1 MANRLSEIR
10 ARQAELQPEIARLS
24 SIEDITPEDD
34 TTLTD
39 HLREWGELDVEE
51 QPLVVREAAV
61 QAALGATVVRSDG
74 DGAAAVGAERA
85 SFNAIIRPGN
95 DEIYDLRSLRDI
107 SEDRHAGELR
117 DRASRAIEAAPRFMT
132 DAHRETALSHL
143 EHDAYVDKNGNVV
156 EGEKARWMLQHGSPA
171 YHDAFREYL
180 RTPHAGPTQGR
191 AERAAMSLTGANG
204 GFLVPF
210 TLDPTVILTNDG
222 SIDPFRAI
230 STVKTITTDDWNGIT
245 SAGVTAEWIA
255 EATEVADASPTF
267 AQPSIPVFKA
277 DAYIQGS
284 MEVVADSGVSG
295 EISMLIADAKAN
307 LEATAHATGNGT
319 TQPQG
324 VVTALQLV
332 TASRVAGTSGAAGA
346 ADFVVGDIYAVDN
359 DMGSRFRPGASWVA
373 NKVILNKVRRFGEG
387 SNGSN
392 AAFWADLGQ
401 GLPPELIGY
410 PAYQSSAMDSSIV
423 SGSNDDILILGDF
436 RYGNYI
442 IDRMGLEL
450 QFNPMVLGSN
460 RRPTGEVAWVAFWR
474 TGGEVVAPQAF
485 RMLRV

>member
-1 MANRLSEIR
+1 MANRLTEIR
-10 ARQAELQPEIARLS
+10 ARLAELQPEIARLS
-24 SIEDITPEDD
+24 TIEDITPEDD
-34 TTLTD
+34 ASLTE
-39 HLREWGELDVEE
+39 HLREFGELQTEE
-51 QPLVVREAAV
+51 QPLVVREEAV
-61 QAALGATVVRSDG
+61 RSALDATVVRSDG
-74 DGAAAVGAERA
+74 DGAAGVEAARA
-85 SFNAIIRPGN
+85 SFNTIVRPSN
-95 DEIYDLRSLRDI
+95 DDVYDLRSLRDI

-117 DRASRAIEAAPRFMT
+117 DRALRAIEHGPHMS
-132 DAHRETALSHL
+132 DAHKETAVAH
-143 EHDAYVDKNGNVV
+143 VDRGDLR
-156 EGEKARWMLQHGSPA
+156 GDKARWILEHGSPA
-171 YHDAFREYL
+171 YHEAFQDYL
-180 RTPHAGPTQGR
+180 RHPHAGPTQGR
-191 AERAAMSLTGANG
+191 ADRAAMSLTGANG

-210 TLDPTVILTNDG
+210 TLDPTIILTNDG

-230 STVKTITTDDWNGIT
+230 STVKTITTDDWNGVT

-295 EISMLIADAKAN
+295 DIAMLIADAKAN

-359 DMGSRFRPGASWVA
+359 DMGSRFRPGASWVG
-373 NKVILNKVRRFGEG
+373 NKAILNRIRRFGEG

-392 AAFWADLGQ
+392 AAFWTDLGR

-410 PAYQSSAMDSSIV
+410 PVYQSSAMDSTIV